1 LADTYIIE
9 GVEALWPR
17 IDQTYAFDKK
27 VNRSMPCGP
36 RDTNA
41 EFSIQ
46 FRMDSTAAKAL
57 FKAMSASYMANR
69 EDKWAEKLSNPFVK
83 DDNGTYTHK
92 ATLKGAYNGQA
103 TDKPAQ
109 YDSQGSG
116 LAEDFQLTTG
126 STVNIAVKLVPYDF
140 GGNQS
145 VSLRLNAV
153 QVIKYLPMERANP
166 FGTVDGGFVAEDPNP
181 FKEKPKSNNVL
192 EMKPT
197 TDDDDGFDEEPVKKT
212 VKKAAVNSPS
222 SGDLNDIV
230 DSMFDDDDD

>member
-1 LADTYIIE
+1 
-9 GVEALWPR
+9 
-17 IDQTYAFDKK
+17 
-27 VNRSMPCGP
+27 M
-36 RDTNA
+36 
-41 EFSIQ
+41 
-46 FRMDSTAAKAL
+46 
-57 FKAMSASYMANR
+57 
-69 EDKWAEKLSNPFVK
+69 
-83 DDNGTYTHK
+83 
-92 ATLKGAYNGQA
+92 KGAYNGQA

-230 DSMFDDDDD
+230 DSMFDDDD

>member
-27 VNRSMPCGP
+27 ANRSMPCGP
-36 RDTNA
+36 RDKNA

-46 FRMDSTAAKAL
+46 FRMERDTAQAL
-57 FKAMSASYMANR
+57 FTAMNASYKANR
-69 EDKWAEKLSNPFVK
+69 EDKWAKKLANPFVK

-92 ATLKGAYNGQA
+92 ATLKGEYNGKV
-103 TDKPAQ
+103 TDHPAQ
-109 YDSQGSG
+109 YDSQGDM
-116 LAEDFQLTTG
+116 LEQDFQLTTG

-153 QVIKYLPMERANP
+153 QVTKYAPMERVNP
-166 FGTVDGGFVAEDPNP
+166 FTKVEGGFVKDNANP

-192 EMKPT
+192 EMEPAA
-197 TDDDDGFDEEPVKKT
+197 DDDGFDDEPIKKT
-212 VKKAAVNSPS
+212 AKKAAANPKSNREL
-222 SGDLNDIV
+222 GDIV
-230 DSMFDDDDD
+230 DDLIANDDEN

>member
-1 LADTYIIE
+1 MADTYIIE

-46 FRMDSTAAKAL
+46 FRMDNPTAKAL

-69 EDKWAEKLSNPFVK
+69 EDKWAEKLANPFVK

-109 YDSQGSG
+109 YDSQGNG

-166 FGTVDGGFVAEDPNP
+166 FGKVDGGFVAEDPNP

-230 DSMFDDDDD
+230 DSMFDDED

>member
-1 LADTYIIE
+1 MADTYIIE

-46 FRMDSTAAKAL
+46 FRMDSAAAKAL

-92 ATLKGAYNGQA
+92 
-103 TDKPAQ
+103 PH
-109 YDSQGSG
+109 
-116 LAEDFQLTTG
+116 
-126 STVNIAVKLVPYDF
+126 
-140 GGNQS
+140 
-145 VSLRLNAV
+145 
-153 QVIKYLPMERANP
+153 
-166 FGTVDGGFVAEDPNP
+166 
-181 FKEKPKSNNVL
+181 
-192 EMKPT
+192 
-197 TDDDDGFDEEPVKKT
+197 
-212 VKKAAVNSPS
+212 
-222 SGDLNDIV
+222 
-230 DSMFDDDDD
+230 